1 MIPRTP
7 IQRSDG
13 RRSVQRSK
21 METANANI
29 GNAVAFHP
37 LQRSGGRGIEGV
49 GHFMKSYPSRAKYS
63 DMETATTDVGND
75 LAFHPLQRS
84 GGRGTKGVGPYRDS
98 EFSILSQ
105 IFSTKFKLGI

>member
-1 MIPRTP
+1 
-7 IQRSDG
+7 
-13 RRSVQRSK
+13 

-63 DMETATTDVGND
+63 DMETATTDVGNSV
-75 LAFHPLQRS
+75 APHPS
-84 GGRGTKGVGPYRDS
+84 GEELGGGQKGWGIT
-98 EFSILSQ
+98 EKLLSLIIQ
-105 IFSTKFKLGI
+105 AIFIIND